1 MLRLIFAPKWFY
13 GVDIIFEIFII
24 VVALLISYYSY
35 KLYTVSKKK
44 EHKYFHIFFIMIA
57 ISLAFKI
64 MTNFDLY
71 FEVLKTM
78 HIGSIQIQ
86 YVSKSLSSI
95 YRFGGL
101 FAYRLLT
108 ALFAYGLYMLAYKK
122 RDKKDIFIFSYFIF
136 VLAFFSYYSYFLFH
150 VTMIIL
156 LTFVSS
162 YYWKNYRKV
171 KTRDAMLVA
180 SGFSMLALAHIIFSA
195 VQIAL
200 VLYVVAE
207 TVMLAGFIMLLGA
220 LVSVIRK

>member
-1 MLRLIFAPKWFY
+1 
-13 GVDIIFEIFII
+13 
-24 VVALLISYYSY
+24 
-35 KLYTVSKKK
+35 
-44 EHKYFHIFFIMIA
+44 
-57 ISLAFKI
+57 
-64 MTNFDLY
+64 
-71 FEVLKTM
+71 
-78 HIGSIQIQ
+78 
-86 YVSKSLSSI
+86 
-95 YRFGGL
+95 
-101 FAYRLLT
+101 
-108 ALFAYGLYMLAYKK
+108 
-122 RDKKDIFIFSYFIF
+122 
-136 VLAFFSYYSYFLFH
+136 
-150 VTMIIL
+150 MIIL